1 MAVHKLAVIIK
12 SSSNN
17 DEILLVRQTRPPKF
31 DDEEYDSYLDSDLW
45 DLPSAPLSSF
55 EGEFKSSIVVEG
67 LESCLNQHNLSEF
80 DLNLALNQI
89 FGQCGLGIPNG
100 GQWIFWKYVEEAEF
114 GPGSPVHTVFVV
126 GTMAPENERLP
137 EICKWMSVQSC
148 SNWLLEVKPS
158 NDRLG
163 PLVVT
168 GLLADTLQLAKC
180 KVPPTLHYQEYPPG
194 IVLVPMESRTA
205 KPFHTTNLVVF
216 APKNTPNVSEDDSSF
231 VAYGDALIVDPGCH
245 AKHHAK
251 LMEAI
256 AGLPR
261 KLVVFVTHHHHDHVD
276 GLSIIQKCNPDA
288 TLLAHENTVRRIG
301 KDDWSL
307 GYISVSGDEEI
318 CIGSQRLRVIC
329 APGHTDGHMAL
340 LHFSTHSLIVGD
352 HCVGQGSAVLDITSG
367 GNMTEYFK
375 TTYKFLEISPFALIP
390 MHGRV
395 NLWPKHM
402 LCGYLK
408 NRRHREASIL
418 KSIEMGAKTLF
429 EIVESTYSDVDPS
442 FWIPAASNVRLH
454 VEHLLHQDRLP
465 KEFSLQKFQSSCGP
479 HFLLRWLFAYL
490 EHGLNLKTLK
500 LKAKLLIAVAVGGF
514 AMLYAVN
521 KKLINLNKTQDRMED

>member
-180 KVPPTLHYQEYPPG
+180 KVPPTLHYQVCY
-194 IVLVPMESRTA
+194 SR
-205 KPFHTTNLVVF
+205 F
-216 APKNTPNVSEDDSSF
+216 AV
-231 VAYGDALIVDPGCH
+231 
-245 AKHHAK
+245 
-251 LMEAI
+251 
-256 AGLPR
+256 
-261 KLVVFVTHHHHDHVD
+261 
-276 GLSIIQKCNPDA
+276 
-288 TLLAHENTVRRIG
+288 
-301 KDDWSL
+301 
-307 GYISVSGDEEI
+307 
-318 CIGSQRLRVIC
+318 
-329 APGHTDGHMAL
+329 
-340 LHFSTHSLIVGD
+340 
-352 HCVGQGSAVLDITSG
+352 
-367 GNMTEYFK
+367 
-375 TTYKFLEISPFALIP
+375 
-390 MHGRV
+390 
-395 NLWPKHM
+395 
-402 LCGYLK
+402 
-408 NRRHREASIL
+408 
-418 KSIEMGAKTLF
+418 
-429 EIVESTYSDVDPS
+429 
-442 FWIPAASNVRLH
+442 
-454 VEHLLHQDRLP
+454 
-465 KEFSLQKFQSSCGP
+465 
-479 HFLLRWLFAYL
+479 
-490 EHGLNLKTLK
+490 
-500 LKAKLLIAVAVGGF
+500 
-514 AMLYAVN
+514 
-521 KKLINLNKTQDRMED
+521 